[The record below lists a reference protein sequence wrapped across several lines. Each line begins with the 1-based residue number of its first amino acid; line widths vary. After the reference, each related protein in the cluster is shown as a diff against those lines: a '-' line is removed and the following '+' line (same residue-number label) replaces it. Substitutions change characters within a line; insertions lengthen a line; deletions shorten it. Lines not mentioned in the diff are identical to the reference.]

1 MSCGVYKITNKLTG
15 ECYIGS
21 SKNIEKRFKQH
32 KQPGY
37 WKKQPNNPLYKAF
50 QEYGLADFNFDILEE
65 SSDDNL
71 KGLEDKYIREL
82 IPAYNHNRAYNPE
95 HILSDKQKQR
105 HLETSLRYA
114 ENHKDDPAEKERR
127 NKNSNAWKERNRE
140 KAREAVRRWKARKK
154 LEAEQ
159 NK

>member
-21 SKNIEKRFKQH
+21 SKNIKKRWSRH
-32 KQPGY
+32 KKPST
-37 WKKQPNNPLYKAF
+37 WKRQPNSLLYKAF
-50 QEYGLADFNFDILEE
+50 QEYGLADFQFDILEE
-65 SSDDNL
+65 CSEDNL
-71 KGLEDKYIREL
+71 KQLEDKHIQEL
-82 IPAYNHNRAYNPE
+82 QPVYNKIRAYLTEEEIKE
-95 HILSDKQKQR
+95 H
-105 HLETSLRYA
+105 HLERGLRYA

-159 NK
+159 NKQ

>member
-21 SKNIEKRFKQH
+21 SKNIEKRWSRH
-32 KQPGY
+32 KKPST
-37 WKKQPNNPLYKAF
+37 WKRQPNNPLYKAF
-50 QEYGLADFNFDILEE
+50 QEYGIADFQFDILEE
-65 SSDDNL
+65 CSEDNL
-71 KGLEDKYIREL
+71 KQLEDKYIREL
-82 IPAYNHNRAYNPE
+82 RPAYNHNRAFIQPE
-95 HILSDKQKQR
+95 KRQER

-114 ENHKDDPAEKERR
+114 ENHKDDPVEKERR

-159 NK
+159 NKQK